1 MKFKRSKKFFKKLRV
16 KNQNPFK
23 FKIYIR
29 SGKDKFVYDYFC
41 NWVKAVNQAEVKHE
55 KS

>member
-1 MKFKRSKKFFKKLRV
+1 MKFKRSKKFFKKLKV

-29 SGKDKFVYDYFC
+29 SGKDKSVYDLLY
-41 NWVKAVNQAEVKHE
+41 NWMRVINKIEDK
-55 KS
+55 K